1 MSPGVNPQQPIPAER
16 AAETGP
22 AEVRGYFVQVP
33 LPRPDDRLDLRALWR
48 HVVGHRRMIALFIV
62 VPMALSAVAV
72 WFMRPVYESDVVL
85 VPAES
90 QDAAGGLAAL
100 SSQLGGI
107 ASMVGIGAP
116 PSSSKEQTIAILE
129 SRAFTEA
136 FIKSENLLPILFW
149 KQWDAEAEQWTPDWR
164 GRVPT
169 LADGVE
175 LFDEMIRTVSDDT
188 STNLVTLRI
197 QWYDREL
204 AARWA
209 NLLVQRLNE
218 DVRKRDIA
226 EAERSV
232 EYIGRELARS
242 DKVELRQG
250 LYGLMQ
256 QQLERI
262 MLANVREDYAF
273 KVLDPAYVAEADDA
287 VWPRKVATVAA
298 SGVLGLVLAVVAV
311 AIRVSW
317 RAKPGG

>member
-1 MSPGVNPQQPIPAER
+1 MSSGVNPQQPIP
-16 AAETGP
+16 T
-22 AEVRGYFVQVP
+22 EVRGYFVQVP
-33 LPRPDDRLDLRALWR
+33 LPRPDDRLDLRGIWR
-48 HVVGHRRMIALFIV
+48 HVAGHRRMIALFIV
-62 VPMALSAVAV
+62 VPMALAAVAV
-72 WFMRPVYESDVVL
+72 WLMRPVYQSEVVL
-85 VPAES
+85 VPAEGPE
-90 QDAAGGLAAL
+90 AANGLSAL
-100 SSQLGGI
+100 TSQLGGI
-107 ASMVGIGAP
+107 ASMVGISAP
-116 PSSSKEQTIAILE
+116 PSSTKEQTIAILE

-136 FIKSENLLPILFW
+136 FIESENLLPILFW
-149 KQWDAEAEQWTPDWR
+149 KQWNADAGAWMPDWR

-169 LADGVE
+169 MADGVE

-197 QWYDREL
+197 QWHDREL

-209 NLLVQRLNE
+209 NLLVERLND

-226 EAERSV
+226 EAERSM

-262 MLANVREDYAF
+262 VLANVREDYAF
-273 KVLDPAYVAEADDA
+273 KILDPAFVAEADDP
-287 VWPRKVATVAA
+287 VWPRKIATVAA
-298 SGVLGLVLAVVAV
+298 SGVLGLVLAIVAV

-317 RAKPGG
+317 RAKPAG